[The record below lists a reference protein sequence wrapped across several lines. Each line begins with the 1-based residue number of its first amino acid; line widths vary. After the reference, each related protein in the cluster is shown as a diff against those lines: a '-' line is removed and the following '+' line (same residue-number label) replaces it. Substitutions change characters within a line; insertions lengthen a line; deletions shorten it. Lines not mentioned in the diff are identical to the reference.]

1 MDIAF
6 TDEGAAES
14 VELKPEGVDDD
25 VEVSRND
32 HGEVDDV
39 GHAVDEVF
47 FPRLPAPSCELT
59 ANLLLSI

>member
-25 VEVSRND
+25 DEVSRND
-32 HGEVDDV
+32 
-39 GHAVDEVF
+39 
-47 FPRLPAPSCELT
+47 PRLPAQSCELT